1 MKIIIAGGGLVGKGL
16 IHQLSSRHD
25 VVVIEQNLKK
35 CELLD
40 EQYPVVTFHGDAK
53 DMRLLRAAGIEKADC
68 FLAVTGTD
76 ADNMVLTLLAK
87 DFGVKNRFVV
97 MHDPDYESVYR
108 AAGATL
114 IAPLA
119 SMVIHKLTLEIEHPE
134 IRRVASMGE
143 GKAEIVI
150 IDLPEDSIHVGKSI
164 STIGNDPNF
173 PEDCIIAGLFNRHT
187 DEFIIPR
194 GYRTLD
200 AGYQLFLV
208 GSAAVIAKAFKY
220 FNETK

>member
-1 MKIIIAGGGLVGKGL
+1 MKVVIAGGGLIGKGL
-16 IHQLSSRHD
+16 VHQLSSRHD

-40 EQYPVVTFHGDAK
+40 EQYPIVAVHGDAK
-53 DMRLLRAAGIEKADC
+53 DMRVLRAAGIEKADY
-68 FLAVTGTD
+68 FVAVTGAD
-76 ADNMVLTLLAK
+76 ADNLVLTLLAK

-97 MHDPDYESVYR
+97 MHDPDYDSVYR
-108 AAGATL
+108 SAGATQ

-119 SMVIHKLTLEIEHPE
+119 SMVIHKFTLEIEHPE

-150 IDLPEDSIHVGKSI
+150 IDLPEASIHVGKTI
-164 STIGNDPNF
+164 STIGNDPSF
-173 PEDCIIAGLFNRHT
+173 PEDCIIAGLFNSVS
-187 DEFIIPR
+187 DELIIPR

-200 AGYQLFLV
+200 AGCQLFLV
-208 GSAAVIAKAFKY
+208 GSSATIAKAFKY
-220 FNETK
+220 FNEIK